1 MIIVNEYTMVFKD
14 IVKLNIFS
22 SEGKLQVLIT
32 KLLMDYMVGFVGKM
46 NVWKH
51 DLLTAYGVVS

>member
-1 MIIVNEYTMVFKD
+1 MVFKD

-46 NVWKH
+46 NV
-51 DLLTAYGVVS
+51 

>member
-1 MIIVNEYTMVFKD
+1 MVFKD